1 MGKCGKLFVEA
12 RIMLVIH
19 PKDKTTAMLSA
30 LYDGLEEQVVA
41 DCRSTKEMGHLLH
54 HVSTQER
61 IMLLGHGSGKGLFY
75 RADDSKEGF
84 DKIIVGHPHAYHL
97 RKHGGNIVAVWCN
110 ADQFA
115 RAEGLHGLFTGM
127 IVSELSEALLY
138 QVETTQEELDRE
150 NVKLARRLR
159 ALLDARIPLS
169 EIPKRIMAMDDVHSP
184 LTTFNYKNFY
194 YI

>member
-1 MGKCGKLFVEA
+1 
-12 RIMLVIH
+12 MLVIH

-30 LYDGLEEQVVA
+30 LYDGLEAQVVA
-41 DCRSTKEMGHLLH
+41 DYRTTKEMGRLLH

-61 IMLLGHGSGKGLFY
+61 IKGLFF
-75 RADDSKEGF
+75 RADDSKDEF
-84 DKIIVGHPHAYHL
+84 DKIIVSHSHAYHL

-127 IVSELSEALLY
+127 IVSELNEALLY
-138 QVETTQEELDRE
+138 QVKTTQEELNRE

-159 ALLDARIPLS
+159 ALIDERIPLS
-169 EIPKRIMAMDDVHSP
+169 EIPKRMLAMDDVHSP

-194 YI
+194 YL